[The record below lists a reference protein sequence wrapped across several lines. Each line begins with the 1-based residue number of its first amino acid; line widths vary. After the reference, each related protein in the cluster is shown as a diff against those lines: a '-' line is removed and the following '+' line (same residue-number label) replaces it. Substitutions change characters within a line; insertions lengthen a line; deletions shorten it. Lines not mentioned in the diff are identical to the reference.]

1 MLKSTGTISTVI
13 SDATSDL
20 SDYETKLLDLDARM
34 ERVRERYI
42 TQFSAMQSLVDQM
55 NSTRDYLKQQLDNL
69 PFTSKD

>member
-1 MLKSTGTISTVI
+1 MI
-13 SDATSDL
+13 SDTTSDL
-20 SDYETKLLDLDARM
+20 SDYESKLLDLDARI